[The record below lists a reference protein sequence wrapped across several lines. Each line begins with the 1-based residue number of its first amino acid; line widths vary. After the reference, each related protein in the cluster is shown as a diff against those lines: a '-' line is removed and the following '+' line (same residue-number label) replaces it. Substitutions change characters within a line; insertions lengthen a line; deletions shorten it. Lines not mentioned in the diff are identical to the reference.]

1 MNRTTTITLAALL
14 VAAAVAVPLAA
25 ASVVSNGT
33 AQSDADAAGNDSIEP
48 GAQFAAAV
56 GVQNADVGGEL
67 SERTYSV
74 RIANAETNETK
85 AAIVDDQLAATSARL
100 ERLEARLESLNES
113 RAAGELGEDRYRAEV
128 ATTVA
133 RIGAVE
139 RQAAALERTAAEL
152 PERALADRGVDLE
165 SIRSLRDRAGGLGGP
180 ETAAIA
186 RSVAGD
192 DVGRSFGSDRE
203 PGDPVAGENRR
214 GGPAASAENG
224 TATGSSSGGT
234 ESDSTAE

>member
-1 MNRTTTITLAALL
+1 MNRTTSITLAVLL

-25 ASVVSNGT
+25 ASVVSSGT
-33 AQSDADAAGNDSIEP
+33 AQADTDAAGNDSIEP

-56 GVQNADVGGEL
+56 GVQNADVSGDL
-67 SERTYSV
+67 SERAFSV

-85 AAIVDDQLAATSARL
+85 AAIVDNQLAAAGARL

-113 RAAGELGEDRYRAEV
+113 RAAGEIDEGRYRAEV
-128 ATTVA
+128 ATVVA

-139 RQAAALERTAAEL
+139 RQAVALERTAAGL

-165 SIRSLRDRAGGLGGP
+165 SIRSLRDRAGELGGP

-192 DVGRSFGSDRE
+192 DVGRSVGSDRA
-203 PGDPVAGENRR
+203 PGDPIAGENRR
-214 GGPAASAENG
+214 GGPDTSDENG
-224 TATGSSSGGT
+224 TATETTDRTRSR
-234 ESDSTAE
+234 